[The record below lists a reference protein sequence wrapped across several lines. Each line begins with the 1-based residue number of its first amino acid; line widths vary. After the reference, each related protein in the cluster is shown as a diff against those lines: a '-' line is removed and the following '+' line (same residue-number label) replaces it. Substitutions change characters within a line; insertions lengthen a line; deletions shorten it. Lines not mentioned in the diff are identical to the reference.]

1 MANSIQYW
9 AHSRASYALFVQESR
24 FTKCDTCT
32 LVKNELQ
39 KTTDSERRKYYA
51 DILEKH
57 NALQRYVNVTFR
69 QQVTLNIDNLENL

>member
-1 MANSIQYW
+1 MVCVNIII
-9 AHSRASYALFVQESR
+9 VQESR

-51 DILEKH
+51 GVLEKH
-57 NALQRYVNVTFR
+57 NALQK
-69 QQVTLNIDNLENL
+69 